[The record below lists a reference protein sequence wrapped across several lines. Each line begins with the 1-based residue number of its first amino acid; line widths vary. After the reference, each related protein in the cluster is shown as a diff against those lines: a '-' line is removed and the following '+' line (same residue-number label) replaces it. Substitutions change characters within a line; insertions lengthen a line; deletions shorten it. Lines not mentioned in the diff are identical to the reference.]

1 MDGMVFVAA
10 VIVVLVVVFAFT
22 SIKVVSQA
30 SVKVIERLGRYHMT
44 AQSGL
49 NIIVPFID
57 SVRTTID
64 MREQINAVEPQPVI
78 TRDNVTMEVDC
89 VVYWQV
95 LDPVKATYEISDLR
109 RGLDQLTLSGLRN
122 VIGELDLDHTLTSRD
137 LINNKLR
144 ASMDQATDRWG
155 VKVTRVELKNIEPPP
170 DIKLTMEKQM
180 TAERNRRASVTQ
192 AEGMKQAAILS
203 AEGEKQAAIVAAEGR
218 KEAAVLDASG
228 KAQAIALMAEAEG
241 RAIGLVAEAIG
252 AKADPTSYLIAV
264 KYMESLREVA
274 KGADK
279 TVFVPYEA
287 TSVLGAL
294 GGIKELLSGVGTG
307 GARK

>member
-1 MDGMVFVAA
+1 MDGMIIVA
-10 VIVVLVVVFAFT
+10 VLVVVLVVVFAFT
-22 SIKVVSQA
+22 SIKVVNQA
-30 SVKVIERLGRYHMT
+30 SVKVIERLGRYHTT

-49 NIIVPFID
+49 NIIIPFID

-192 AEGMKQAAILS
+192 AEGMKQSAILS

-218 KEAAVLDASG
+218 KEAAILDATG
-228 KAQAIALMAEAEG
+228 KAQAVQLMAEAEG
-241 RAIGLVAEAIG
+241 RAITMIAQAIG
-252 AKADPTSYLIAV
+252 TRSDPTNYLIAV
-264 KYMESLREVA
+264 KYMESLRDVA
-274 KGADK
+274 KGAEK

-287 TSVLGAL
+287 TGVLGSL
-294 GGIKELLSGVGTG
+294 GGIKELFSGNG
-307 GARK
+307 GAARK

>member
-1 MDGMVFVAA
+1 MDGMVFVA
-10 VIVVLVVVFAFT
+10 VVVVVLVVVFGFT
-22 SIKVVSQA
+22 SIKVVNQA
-30 SVKVIERLGRYHMT
+30 SVKVIERLGRYHTT

-49 NIIVPFID
+49 NIIIPFID

-64 MREQINAVEPQPVI
+64 LREQINAVEPQPVI

-218 KEAAVLDASG
+218 KEAAVLDATG
-228 KAQAIALMAEAEG
+228 KAQAVQLMAEAEG
-241 RAIGLVAEAIG
+241 RAITMIAQAIG
-252 AKADPTSYLIAV
+252 TRSDATNYLIAV
-264 KYMESLREVA
+264 KYMESLRDVA
-274 KGADK
+274 KGAEK

-287 TSVLGAL
+287 TGVLGSL
-294 GGIKELLSGVGTG
+294 GGIKELFTGNG
-307 GARK
+307 GAARK